1 MYDRT
6 VDDRVLTFR
15 VSGKL
20 WMRSLVMGDA
30 ETESEWSH
38 LLGRAMAG
46 PLKGKTLD
54 PIITDMVT
62 WEAWHDEHPGTT
74 VLDMSR
80 TSNNYT
86 REFYRDPTRFVFGF
100 DLAGKAWALPL
111 AKMMDKPV
119 HSFRIGDQS
128 LLATF
133 DTRGAVTHLFHRRLG
148 QQVLEFSPVDAE
160 TMKDTQ
166 TGSHWK
172 IKSGEAISGP
182 MKGKSLKQRVGIMS
196 FRKAWQNF
204 FPESQDVEF

>member
-1 MYDRT
+1 
-6 VDDRVLTFR
+6 
-15 VSGKL
+15 
-20 WMRSLVMGDA
+20 MRSLVMGDV
-30 ETESEWSH
+30 ETDSEWSH

-62 WEAWHDEHPGTT
+62 WAVWRDEHPETT

-80 TSNNYT
+80 TSDNYT

-111 AKMMDKPV
+111 EKMANNPV
-119 HSFRIGDQS
+119 HSFRVGDQP

-133 DTRGAVTHLFHRRLG
+133 DARGAVTHLFDRKLG
-148 QQVLEFSPVDAE
+148 DQVLEFSRVDAE

-166 TGSHWK
+166 TDSHWMT
-172 IKSGEAISGP
+172 KSGEAISGP
-182 MKGKSLKQRVGIMS
+182 MKGKLLEQRVGIMS

-204 FPESQDVEF
+204 FPDSQDVDF